1 MSMSAS
7 LISNIKEQLIIIEH
21 TQLIK
26 SFPSSGRTQYPII
39 STRQTND
46 IFLLFT
52 VLSSLLTFNVEGDDG
67 GHVGRGGDLTRIISM
82 VSTHHVLT

>member
-1 MSMSAS
+1 MSISAS

-39 STRQTND
+39 SRQTND
-46 IFLLFT
+46 IFLLLT
-52 VLSSLLTFNVEGDDG
+52 VLSSPHCLPSTSRVMMVDMWGVVE
-67 GHVGRGGDLTRIISM
+67 T
-82 VSTHHVLT
+82 